1 MKLFHFKSPKE
12 PPKLSVSKGQ
22 HGGSVLSIVAKS
34 VQCNFVQSIYSSYAC
49 KCYITVSQGCRLC
62 KNRKVQGHMT
72 LSENVSCFNLSSL
85 LLFVRAYTEKLNCSF
100 RIVGC
105 GFI

>member
-1 MKLFHFKSPKE
+1 M
-12 PPKLSVSKGQ
+12 
-22 HGGSVLSIVAKS
+22 LSIVAKS

-62 KNRKVQGHMT
+62 ENRKVQGHMT
-72 LSENVSCFNLSSL
+72 FSENVSCFNLSSL
-85 LLFVRAYTEKLNCSF
+85 LLFIRVYTEKLNCSF